1 MSNVIEIQNTFGVD
15 EAFIEPLS
23 EAAKTTLAV
32 VDANQDAEL
41 TILLTD
47 NQEIQELNRKY
58 RGEDHA
64 TDVLSFP
71 MGEPIPG
78 DNAYLSYLGDLAI
91 AVPYAEKQ
99 ALSKGHSLIEELQL
113 LVVHGTLHLLDFDHT
128 EDDPKERMW
137 SVQVEILKKLGLAHI
152 QPSEDEY
159 DG

>member
-23 EAAKTTLAV
+23 EAAKTTLAIIE
-32 VDANQDAEL
+32 ANQDAGL

-47 NQEIQELNRKY
+47 NQEIQELNRKF

-71 MGEPIPG
+71 MGKPIPG
-78 DNAYLSYLGDLAI
+78 DDTYLSYLGDLAI
-91 AVPYAEKQ
+91 AVPYAEQQ
-99 ALSKGHSLIEELQL
+99 ALLKGHSLIEELQL
-113 LVVHGTLHLLDFDHT
+113 LVVHGTLHLLNFDHA
-128 EDDPKERMW
+128 EDDHKERMW
-137 SVQVEILKKLGLAHI
+137 SVQFEILKKLGLAHV